1 MKKISTLILRNSLLL
16 LATLFTISSL
26 TATAQT
32 KPAAARITQ
41 AINEANLVTLR
52 GSVHPLARAGFDQGA
67 VADSRAMNHML
78 LVLQRSPQ
86 QETALRSL
94 IDEQQTKNSPNYH
107 AWLTPQQ
114 FGQQFGVADADVQKV
129 AAWLSQK
136 GFTEIKASNGSMFI
150 EFNGTAGLVRNAF
163 HTEIRN
169 VMVNGQLHI
178 ANLTDP
184 QIPAALAPVIAR
196 IHSLHDFRKKS
207 SMRLSKSMQQ
217 LKAEGKLTKP
227 AFGSGTGLYA
237 VGPGDLA
244 TIYNIPATVAGS
256 PAGQGQTIAIVAR
269 SNITISD
276 IKQFGSAFG
285 IPNLANF
292 STSNIVVNG
301 PDPGIVQGDDG
312 EATLDVDMV
321 GSTAP
326 NANILLVVNGGTLT
340 GNLDLQTDP
349 TDGVD
354 QSALYI
360 VTNNLAPVMTESFGS
375 CEFNPG
381 TLFSST
387 LWEQAAA
394 QGISVFVSTGD
405 SGSDSCDDGNL
416 NSTSG
421 LSVSG
426 TASTPFN
433 IAVGG
438 TDFNDAAN
446 PTTFWNNTQALAT
459 AKSYIPEIPW
469 NDSCAA
475 SGSLTGCTS
484 TDPNGL
490 DLTGGS
496 GGQSLCGVQDLTNNT
511 CTGYPKPSW
520 QSAPGVPADSVRD
533 IPDVSLFAAVNSPSN
548 HFYVL
553 CQADSGNQDPTQ
565 PCNLTGNPI
574 VNGQFSYNFSGVGG
588 TSAATPAWAGIMALV
603 NQSELAAGR
612 SGRQGNANYVLYKLA
627 TAQATTPGTAACN
640 STGAT
645 APAGGCSFNDV
656 TIGNNSVQCAGGSTN
671 CSNTTA
677 GDLGILVTP
686 GAPFTANTPA
696 FSATAGYDLATGL
709 GTPNVSSM
717 IANWGTV
724 TTNFKAAT
732 PAITSPASG
741 TVTITH
747 GNNQSFTITVTGAGG
762 TPSGDISLIAEPP
775 GFAQVGVGSATLA
788 NGTATITTNM
798 LPGDDTTG
806 AGTPYPIIAH
816 YAGDGTFGPADSQPI
831 NVTVTRENSTT
842 TATMFNEDISTAF
855 LTPTTSVQYGTSYI
869 MIVNVVGATAGVI
882 CNNTSPTSITQIPEV
897 PCPTGNITLTEN
909 GNPLNDFVRTGS
921 TNSNI
926 SSVGNLGFVEDLLIQ
941 LLGGTQTIVANYSG
955 DNSYNPSASPAAN
968 HIAVTPAPT
977 QSSVTVNGAATATA
991 NTGQSVTLVA
1001 TVSTNFTQPCG
1012 NTGAGPT
1019 GICAGF
1025 SNGVGPTGTVTFS
1038 ACGTAASCTVPV
1050 VPTAFS
1056 TSTGTAVGAFAT
1068 GTLTTSFASAGL
1080 QTIKAT
1086 FTSGDLNYSSCTVSG
1101 TPAACSLTPVALT
1114 ISGAVGTAN
1123 KLAIITQPS
1132 NVPVG
1137 VSISPAV
1144 QVVVEDINGNVVAG
1158 ATNPVTIAIGTN
1170 PGTGTLGGTKTA
1182 VPVNGVAT
1190 FSNLTISAAGVGY
1203 TLTASAT
1210 GLTGATSTLF
1220 NVIPAAAKLAFI
1232 VPPSS
1237 TSPGAPFVPAVQ
1249 VAVEDVNGSVVSGAT
1264 NTITIAIGTNP
1275 SAGTL
1280 GGTATA
1286 TPVNGIATFSNLSI
1300 SAAGNGYTLTA
1311 SATGLTSAT
1320 SAAFNVVTTAAKLA
1334 FVTQPSNSITN
1345 RSIAPA
1351 VQVAIV
1357 DANGSIV
1364 AGATT
1369 PIVIAIGTNPGP
1381 GTLAGT
1387 LTVNPANG
1395 VATFSNL
1402 TISTIGT
1409 GYTLTATAAG
1419 LTSATSTAF
1428 NVTAPA
1434 PAKLAITVQPTNVA
1448 ANASITPAVQVSV
1461 EDSSGNVVTTANNAV
1476 TVAIGTNGGPGGVLA
1491 GTLTV
1496 PAVNGIATFP
1506 GLNINKAGNSYTLT
1520 AAATGLTGATS
1531 NTFNVTSAGGGTFTI
1546 SYSPQPFILSSVTGA
1561 VSPLTVTVTPS
1572 GGFTG
1577 PVIVTAGS
1585 LPSGVTCPNS
1595 PLTIT
1600 VTAGAI
1606 TGTLNCMVTATST
1619 VLTASNAREDRMLE
1633 AKAVPPT
1640 AGGKGWWP
1648 LGAGTGFAAMFL
1660 LFLPGGRKKFRA
1672 ALGLGLVCFLVLTA
1686 GCNGAGGGVKPPP
1699 PTATVTKLTVTSA
1712 KVVSPNTF
1720 SFSVAVTGGTPTG
1733 MVQLFDGATM
1743 IGTAATVAG
1752 GNAAPTAPALSV
1764 GTHAISAHYLGDLTT
1779 AASASGT
1786 LNLTVT
1792 GTTSISILTSP
1803 VASPAA
1809 PAINVTVQ

>member
-1 MKKISTLILRNSLLL
+1 MKLHPLDRRRILELHTKSAARGRVMKKISTLILRNSLLL

-41 AINEANLVTLR
+41 AVNEANLVTLH

-67 VADSRAMNHML
+67 VADSRPMNHML
-78 LVLQRSPQ
+78 LVLQRSAD
-86 QETALRSL
+86 QETALRRL
-94 IDEQQTKNSPNYH
+94 MDEQQTKNSPNYH

-114 FGQQFGVADADVQKV
+114 FGQQFGVADADIQKV

-169 VMVNGQLHI
+169 VMVKGQLHI

-184 QIPAALAPVIAR
+184 QIPAALAPVVAR
-196 IHSLHDFRKKS
+196 IHSLHDFRQKS
-207 SMRLSKSMQQ
+207 TMRLSKSMQQ

-227 AFGSGTGLYA
+227 TLGSGTGLFA

-276 IKQFGSAFG
+276 VRQFGSAFG
-285 IPNLANF
+285 IPNLTNF

-301 PDPGIVQGDDG
+301 PDPGIVPGDDG

-340 GNLDLQTDP
+340 GNLDLQTEP

-354 QSALYI
+354 QSSLYI
-360 VTNNLAPVMTESFGS
+360 VTNNLAPVMTESFSS

-394 QGISVFVSTGD
+394 QGISVFVSAGD
-405 SGSDSCDDGNL
+405 SGSDACDDGSL
-416 NSTSG
+416 NATNG

-438 TDFNDAAN
+438 TDFNDVAD
-446 PTTFWNNTQALAT
+446 PTMFWNDTQALAT

-475 SGSLTGCTS
+475 AGSLTGCTS

-490 DLTGGS
+490 DLTGGG
-496 GGQSLCGVQDLTNNT
+496 GGQSLCGVQDLTAGT
-511 CTGYPKPSW
+511 CVGYPKPSW
-520 QSAPGVPADSVRD
+520 QSAPGVPADSFRD
-533 IPDVSLFAAVNSPSN
+533 IPDVSLFAADGFVSGTS
-548 HFYVL
+548 YVFCL
-553 CQADSGNQDPTQ
+553 ADSGFQDPTQ

-574 VNGQFSYNFSGVGG
+574 VNNMFSYNFTGVGG
-588 TSAATPAWAGIMALV
+588 TSASSPAWAGIMALV

-612 SGRQGNANYVLYKLA
+612 TGRQGNANYVLYKLA
-627 TAQATTPGTAACN
+627 TAQANSTGGNAACN
-640 STGAT
+640 STGASL
-645 APAGGCSFNDV
+645 PAAGCSFNDV
-656 TIGNNSVQCAGGSTN
+656 TISNNSVQCAAGTPN
-671 CSNTTA
+671 CSNQTA
-677 GDLGILVTP
+677 TGLGILVTP
-686 GAPFTANTPA
+686 GAPFAANTPA

-717 IANWGTV
+717 IANWSTV
-724 TTNFKAAT
+724 TTNFKTAT
-732 PAITSPASG
+732 PAFTSPAPGS
-741 TVTITH
+741 VSITH

-806 AGTPYPIIAH
+806 AGTAYPIIAH
-816 YAGDGTFGPADSQPI
+816 YAGDGTFGPADSQPF
-831 NVTVTRENSTT
+831 NVTVNRENSTT
-842 TATMFNEDISTAF
+842 TATMFNEDISTGF
-855 LTPTTSVQYGTSYI
+855 LTPTSSVQYGTTYF

-909 GNPLNDFVRTGS
+909 GSPLNDFVRTGS

-926 SSVGNLGFVEDLLIQ
+926 SSVGNLGFVEDILIQ
-941 LLGGTQTIVANYSG
+941 LLGGSQNIVANYSG
-955 DNSYNPSASPAAN
+955 DNSYNSSASPATN

-977 QSSVTVNGAATATA
+977 QTAATVNGAATATA

-1001 TVSTNFTQPCG
+1001 TVSTNFTLPCG
-1012 NTGAGPT
+1012 NTGSGPVPPP
-1019 GICAGF
+1019 CAGV

-1056 TSTGTAVGAFAT
+1056 AASGSAVGAFAT
-1068 GTLTTSFASAGL
+1068 GTLTTSFNTAGP

-1086 FTSGDLNYSSCTVSG
+1086 YSGDTNYSKCTAPTT
-1101 TPAACSLTPVALT
+1101 TPAPGCSLASLALT
-1114 ISGAVGTAN
+1114 ISGSVGTAS

-1137 VSISPAV
+1137 VSITPGV
-1144 QVVVEDINGNVVAG
+1144 QVVVEDANGNIVAG
-1158 ATNPVTIAIGTN
+1158 ATNPITIAISTN
-1170 PGTGTLGGTKTA
+1170 PSTGTLGGTKTV

-1190 FSNLTISAAGVGY
+1190 FSNLTISAAGSGY
-1203 TLTASAT
+1203 ALTASAT
-1210 GLTGATSTLF
+1210 GLTSAVTSPF
-1220 NVIPAAAKLAFI
+1220 NVIPAGAKLAFI
-1232 VPPSS
+1232 GQPSN
-1237 TSPGAPFVPAVQ
+1237 TSPGALFVPAVQ
-1249 VAVEDVNGSVVSGAT
+1249 VAVEDVNGSVVVGAT
-1264 NTITIAIGTNP
+1264 NSITIAIGTNP
-1275 SAGTL
+1275 STGTL

-1286 TPVNGIATFSNLSI
+1286 TPVNGVATFSNLTI

-1311 SATGLTSAT
+1311 SSTGLTGAT
-1320 SAAFNVVTTAAKLA
+1320 SAAFNVFTTAAKLV
-1334 FVTQPSNSITN
+1334 FLTQPSNTASN
-1345 RSIAPA
+1345 KSIAPA
-1351 VQVAIV
+1351 VQVAIE

-1381 GTLAGT
+1381 GTLTGT
-1387 LTVNPANG
+1387 PTGNPANG
-1395 VATFSNL
+1395 IATFSNL
-1402 TISTIGT
+1402 MIGT
-1409 GYTLTATAAG
+1409 VANGYTLTATAAG
-1419 LTSATSTAF
+1419 LTSATSTTF
-1428 NVTAPA
+1428 NITTPPA
-1434 PAKLAITVQPTNVA
+1434 P
-1448 ANASITPAVQVSV
+1448 S
-1461 EDSSGNVVTTANNAV
+1461 
-1476 TVAIGTNGGPGGVLA
+1476 
-1491 GTLTV
+1491 
-1496 PAVNGIATFP
+1496 
-1506 GLNINKAGNSYTLT
+1506 
-1520 AAATGLTGATS
+1520 
-1531 NTFNVTSAGGGTFTI
+1531 FTI
-1546 SYSPQPFILSSVTGA
+1546 SYSPQPFVLNSVTGA
-1561 VSPLTVTVTPS
+1561 ASTLTVTVTPT

-1577 PVIVTAGS
+1577 MVAVTPTAAS
-1585 LPSGVTCPNS
+1585 LPPGVTCTPS
-1595 PLTIT
+1595 PLNIN
-1600 VTAGAI
+1600 VTAATAVQG
-1606 TGTLNCMVTATST
+1606 LLMCSVTATST
-1619 VLTASNAREDRMLE
+1619 VLTASNVREDRMLN

-1640 AGGKGWWP
+1640 TGSKGWWT
-1648 LGAGTGFAAMFL
+1648 LSAGTGFAAMFL

-1672 ALGLGLVCFLVLTA
+1672 ALGLGLVCILALTT

-1699 PTATVTKLTVTSA
+1699 LTATVTKLTANTG
-1712 KVVSPNTF
+1712 KVNNGTAF
-1720 SFSVAVTGGTPTG
+1720 TFSVAVTGGTPTG

-1743 IGTAATVAG
+1743 VGTAATVAG
-1752 GNAAPTAPALSV
+1752 GSAVPTAPGLAV
-1764 GTHAISAHYLGDLTT
+1764 GTHAISAHYLGDSTT

-1786 LNLTVT
+1786 LNLTVAGPT
-1792 GTTSISILTSP
+1792 TVPVTTNPVGT
-1803 VASPAA
+1803 PAA
-1809 PAINVTVQ
+1809 PAISVTVQ